1 MPDKAQEHPRVL
13 TTITNWLGGITAV
26 ILALVGLRA
35 AYTQLFPLTQT
46 GNTTAQS
53 NTTAEPTTA
62 PVTKAETLPLRY
74 SKPNGVLEWRQGFW
88 VETDTKSG
96 FEAAFKQVSRKDGTT
111 TAYDESRDLY
121 LRWPNEGGLVQW
133 TKSNPMV
140 WTNLYMAEPEEP
152 AKE

>member
-35 AYTQLFPLTQT
+35 AYTQLFPSPSNKVAPMNTTAPTAPMTQT
-46 GNTTAQS
+46 ANTTAQS

-96 FEAAFKQVSRKDGTT
+96 FEAAFKQVLSERRHHD
-111 TAYDESRDLY
+111 R
-121 LRWPNEGGLVQW
+121 LRRVTRSIPPLAQ
-133 TKSNPMV
+133 
-140 WTNLYMAEPEEP
+140 
-152 AKE
+152 